1 MSTVNGCGTMF
12 YGWRGRATPAST
24 ATKWITLF
32 FLPIAPLGRYRL
44 TPITDFDRE
53 MLTASAKEV
62 AAALVGHGARTDISL
77 ISARLPIRFPE
88 VLSTYF
94 TAFVAV
100 PFLMVWPWLLLP
112 GEEALR
118 DTSRVG
124 GAGLVHAR
132 SRGLCLR
139 LSAQCGRCSGV
150 GHSVG
155 ARHPAWPVSKPEV
168 RPGPPP
174 SSDPAGIAFRSHSA
188 PRHPGF
194 AQCPGAGKPG
204 QLRQASGCSPKPQG
218 IKSIFNAD
226 SGSTS

>member
-100 PFLMVWPWLLLP
+100 PFLMVWPWLLLYLGKRLFGIPPEWEERAWFMPAVVVYACVSLLNAVAVPAWAIQLARGIRP
-112 GEEALR
+112 GLF
-118 DTSRVG
+118 
-124 GAGLVHAR
+124 R
-132 SRGLCLR
+132 SR
-139 LSAQCGRCSGV
+139 
-150 GHSVG
+150 
-155 ARHPAWPVSKPEV
+155 K
-168 RPGPPP
+168 
-174 SSDPAGIAFRSHSA
+174 
-188 PRHPGF
+188 
-194 AQCPGAGKPG
+194 
-204 QLRQASGCSPKPQG
+204 
-218 IKSIFNAD
+218 
-226 SGSTS
+226 